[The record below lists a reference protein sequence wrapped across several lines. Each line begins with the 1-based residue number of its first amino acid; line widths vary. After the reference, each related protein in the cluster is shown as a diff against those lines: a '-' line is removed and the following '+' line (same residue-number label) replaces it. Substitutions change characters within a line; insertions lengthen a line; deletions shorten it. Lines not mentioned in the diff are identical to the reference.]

1 MNDISPRRIA
11 PILALLAAMGGA
23 CSLKPAP
30 RAIPSYDPFTAKLVL
45 LSADQNGD
53 GVLDQWSYMDGD
65 SPLRG
70 EADTDGDGRIDRWEY
85 FGAKAELVKVGTS
98 SRNDGVEDT
107 WSYPAPVNGETVVDI
122 SRHGDRLVDRHEYY
136 RGQTLVR
143 VEEDV
148 NSDGLIDKW
157 ERYEGAV
164 LRQADFDTTFSTGKP
179 NKHVRYDAQ
188 GKLQTLEGNAKP

>member
-1 MNDISPRRIA
+1 MNGISQRKAA
-11 PILALLAAMGGA
+11 PILALLASFGVA
-23 CSLKPAP
+23 CQLNPRP
-30 RAIPSYDPFTAKLVL
+30 RAVPSYDPFTARLVL

-65 SPLRG
+65 RPLRG
-70 EADTDGDGRIDRWEY
+70 EADTDGDSRIDRWEY
-85 FGAKAELVKVGTS
+85 FGPKAELVKIGTS

-107 WSYPAPVNGETVVDI
+107 WTFPAASNGETEVAI
-122 SRHGDRLVDRHEYY
+122 SRHGDRLIDRHEYY
-136 RGQTLVR
+136 RDKVLVR

-164 LRQADFDTTFSTGKP
+164 LRQADFDTTFSAGAP

-188 GKLQTLEGNAKP
+188 GKLESLEGDVKR